1 MVSDPGVSLLARH
14 IRDVPDFPKPGILF
28 KDITPLLAD
37 ATAFRLSI
45 QLLAERVA
53 PLRPTMIVGV
63 ESRGFIFAAPVA
75 ERLGLG
81 FVPVRKK
88 GKLPAETIFEE
99 YDLEYGSAV
108 LEIHR
113 DAIEPGMR
121 VLLVDDLLATGGTA
135 SASIRL
141 VNRLGAEI
149 VGLSFLVELDFL
161 NGRQVL
167 GNHRVESLLRY

>member
-81 FVPVRKK
+81 FVPVRKP
-88 GKLPAETIFEE
+88 GKLPYRRVTESYA
-99 YDLEYGSAV
+99 LEYGSGT
-108 LEIHR
+108 LEIHE
-113 DAIEPGMR
+113 DAVAEQR
-121 VLLVDDLLATGGTA
+121 VVIIDDVLATGGTA
-135 SASIRL
+135 AGAARL
-141 VNRLGAEI
+141 CQKQGAE
-149 VGLSFLVELDFL
+149 VLGFGFVLELSFLG
-161 NGRQVL
+161 GRAPLSGHPV
-167 GNHRVESLLRY
+167 VTLLTY

>member
-1 MVSDPGVSLLARH
+1 MVSDPAVSLLTRH

-45 QLLAERVA
+45 QLLTERIA

-81 FVPVRKK
+81 FAPVRKP
-88 GKLPAETIFEE
+88 GKLPYRRVTESYA
-99 YDLEYGSAV
+99 LEYGSGTLEMHEDAV
-108 LEIHR
+108 AGE
-113 DAIEPGMR
+113 R
-121 VLLVDDLLATGGTA
+121 VVIIDDVLATGGTA
-135 SASIRL
+135 AGAARL
-141 VNRLGAEI
+141 CLKQGAE
-149 VGLSFLVELDFL
+149 
-161 NGRQVL
+161 VL
-167 GNHRVESLLRY
+167 GFGFVLELAFLQGRAPLGGHQVVTLLTY